1 MDSVSFVDKSFTKDL
16 SYIDY
21 NVSKNF
27 FLKSQKNS
35 TFLLD
40 FSSPIYQKN
49 ERAPFGLSRFTS
61 SIFLR
66 LFQEYRN
73 ATTPKAI
80 TNKQPANVKTM
91 AAPLFI
97 PVPPSAVFLIVP

>member
-40 FSSPIYQKN
+40 FSTQILYI
-49 ERAPFGLSRFTS
+49 
-61 SIFLR
+61 IFRNILFYNCVEQLLR
-66 LFQEYRN
+66 LFYAIFFIFNREY
-73 ATTPKAI
+73 ATGAVENPAAVNREKSRPY
-80 TNKQPANVKTM
+80 KFQP
-91 AAPLFI
+91 
-97 PVPPSAVFLIVP
+97 

>member
-40 FSSPIYQKN
+40 FSKKRKKFENGAQKCLQ
-49 ERAPFGLSRFTS
+49 FGKRCGIL
-61 SIFLR
+61 
-66 LFQEYRN
+66 
-73 ATTPKAI
+73 
-80 TNKQPANVKTM
+80 
-91 AAPLFI
+91 
-97 PVPPSAVFLIVP
+97 